1 MSTTKHQS
9 NGARFKEDCLT
20 LTQVRQTEIGTG
32 AFQDYKLDR
41 QRLAQELSKT
51 TS

>member
-1 MSTTKHQS
+1 MSTTKHQR

-20 LTQVRQTEIGTG
+20 LTHIRQTEIGTG
-32 AFQDYKLDR
+32 AFKDYKLDR
-41 QRLAQELSKT
+41 QRLALKLSKT